1 MGLGNM
7 ISTVIFDLDE
17 TLIDRN
23 RTMRRF
29 LSTQQER
36 FPELPGNFIDTCIKF
51 QNNGY
56 ADKLGAHEKTC
67 SVTLFYCFSL
77 FFFG

>member
-1 MGLGNM
+1 M
-7 ISTVIFDLDE
+7 IRTVIFALDE

-29 LSTQQER
+29 LATQQER
-36 FPELPGNFIDTCIKF
+36 FAGLPGNFANECIKF

-56 ADKLGAHEKTC
+56 ADIL
-67 SVTLFYCFSL
+67 
-77 FFFG
+77 